1 MKNGVVYITFK
12 KNPKSNSI
20 KELKH
25 SVKSVKKMYPNLSI
39 TLFTD
44 EDPKI
49 KEIDNVR
56 IVNVN
61 SERVKQE
68 YLYDSPYHNTLY
80 LDCDTE
86 IIGPIDELFG
96 LTERFDISATHDLIR
111 KDDKKSVVY
120 PDYAKIPDGFPEYG
134 GGVMLFRKVPVV
146 ENFFKVWR
154 KNYNVWYRLTKEVRD
169 QPSFRVSLWQCSD
182 LHVHTLPPEF
192 NIRTKNYN
200 NIVPRINHQHN
211 LWRKR

>member
-1 MKNGVVYITFK
+1 MKNGIVYITFVGNK
-12 KNPKSNSI
+12 KADRI
-20 KELKH
+20 KELH
-25 SVKSVKKMYPNLSI
+25 YSVESVKKRHPNLSI
-39 TLFTD
+39 TLLTD
-44 EDPKI
+44 KNPKI
-49 KEIDNVR
+49 KGIDSVK
-56 IVNVN
+56 IIPIN
-61 SERVKQE
+61 SERVKQD
-68 YLYDSPYHNTLY
+68 YLYDSPYYNTLY

-86 IIGPIDELFG
+86 IVGPIDEIFG
-96 LTERFDISATHDLIR
+96 LMGRFDISATHDLIR
-111 KDDKKSVVY
+111 KDNKKSSVY

-154 KNYNVWYRLTKEVRD
+154 KNYNVWYRFTKEVRD

-211 LWRKR
+211 LWRKK